1 MIRNSCRLTRKAFA
15 DLLGVSFKTVESW
28 ELGINTPGSAAARL
42 LDILGYDCEYAMS
55 IGAYP
60 LQRYDGSKVKK
71 LRVKLGLSRE
81 LFALAIGVSENAA
94 ASWEQNRTVPNG
106 PASRIMDLLDKDGDI
121 LGLLMGCNDGEEWKK
136 PMDERLKVSVIIA
149 THNNADTIGNS
160 IDSIWSRSFRD
171 MEVIVVDVNSTDG
184 TKDLLLEMAAE
195 DPQVTFLA
203 DGMGS
208 LGHARNMGLDHAR
221 APYIVFADP
230 DGYFRSNALEYMSL
244 MLDESPDADMF
255 TCETDCFGNDAYG
268 RTGEELRNAMADAND
283 RDGRKQEMDSRLIR
297 HWAFDC
303 MTMYRASFLRDNAI
317 RFYDMPGR
325 GRQDDAFR
333 LLASAKGIASATADA
348 KYDRMMDIPR
358 QRITDAKDAADVCR
372 EFRFLKAKLQED
384 EALWQKMRLVFW
396 QAYYDRNMLWYERL
410 PDESRAVLSKQMQAD
425 MKEAIRRKEY
435 SREHFDIRVREEMEL
450 LMRSADAFDRHQKK
464 RIAKRETERD
474 AGNEK
479 DARLTEIR
487 TFDEKDG
494 LERMARESARHAREM
509 RREEHLDRKWL
520 LEEMTH
526 DLAPL
531 RMLLGLSVEE
541 MGNLI
546 GVSGSTYRNIE
557 TGKKEVSWDQYMALL
572 FVFRYNGRTAAVTDT
587 LGLYPRPLQLR
598 VRNGVT

>member
-1 MIRNSCRLTRKAFA
+1 
-15 DLLGVSFKTVESW
+15 
-28 ELGINTPGSAAARL
+28 
-42 LDILGYDCEYAMS
+42 
-55 IGAYP
+55 
-60 LQRYDGSKVKK
+60 
-71 LRVKLGLSRE
+71 
-81 LFALAIGVSENAA
+81 
-94 ASWEQNRTVPNG
+94 
-106 PASRIMDLLDKDGDI
+106 
-121 LGLLMGCNDGEEWKK
+121 
-136 PMDERLKVSVIIA
+136 
-149 THNNADTIGNS
+149 
-160 IDSIWSRSFRD
+160 
-171 MEVIVVDVNSTDG
+171 
-184 TKDLLLEMAAE
+184 
-195 DPQVTFLA
+195 
-203 DGMGS
+203 
-208 LGHARNMGLDHAR
+208 
-221 APYIVFADP
+221 
-230 DGYFRSNALEYMSL
+230 
-244 MLDESPDADMF
+244 
-255 TCETDCFGNDAYG
+255 
-268 RTGEELRNAMADAND
+268 
-283 RDGRKQEMDSRLIR
+283 
-297 HWAFDC
+297 
-303 MTMYRASFLRDNAI
+303 
-317 RFYDMPGR
+317 
-325 GRQDDAFR
+325 
-333 LLASAKGIASATADA
+333 
-348 KYDRMMDIPR
+348 MMDIPR